1 MRTSARMQAKHQTYQ
16 RLHRTSKHRHS
27 IEKNWVVTAPD
38 PRAEGLAKSLKVS
51 PLLGQLLINRG
62 NTDIESA
69 SAFLRPKLTD
79 LISPELLPGVR
90 AAAERIKDALAQ
102 KQKITLYGD
111 YDVDGITGVAILWQI
126 LTLLGANVDYYI
138 PHRIDEGYGLNAEAV
153 ESIAKSGTRL
163 LITVDC
169 GITAQAA
176 AELAEKLG
184 LDLIICDHH
193 CFADKLP
200 PAAAIVH
207 PALDESYSNPDSAGS
222 LVAFKLAWAVAD
234 LFKTGEKLNPLIRD
248 FMLNATS
255 LAAMGT
261 IADIMNLRGE
271 NRALTSFGLSLLSD
285 PKLPGL
291 CALIESADLTG
302 KGLDSY
308 HIGFRLAPMLNAA
321 GRMGHARL
329 AVELLTSTSLPHA
342 MQIADYLK
350 SQNSQRQRFE
360 RKIFNHACQLI
371 AQSGLDD
378 PERKTVVLA
387 DPSWHSGVVGIVAS
401 RIVDKFFRPAI
412 MINSGSNPAQG
423 SARSVP
429 GFDILAAISAC
440 SEHLVTFGGH
450 KMAAG
455 VTILPE
461 NIQKFA
467 EAFEDYARNHLPE
480 EQCIPTL
487 SIDALVPLSSFSF
500 QAVSELQLLG
510 PFGQGNPEPLFATK
524 AVRLCS
530 PPRRVGANADHLQL
544 AVTDHSNSIRCIGF
558 RMGPLEKKLLER
570 DCFNIAYHAAINSF
584 NGNSSVQLI
593 LDDIKFE

>member
-1 MRTSARMQAKHQTYQ
+1 MRTSARTQAKHQTCQ
-16 RLHRTSKHRHS
+16 RLHRTSKHRHGV
-27 IEKNWVVTAPD
+27 EKTWVITPSD

-51 PLLGQLLINRG
+51 PLVGQLLINRG
-62 NTDIESA
+62 NADIRSA

-79 LISPELLPGVR
+79 LINPELLPGVK
-90 AAAERIKDALAQ
+90 AAALRIKDALAG

-126 LTLLGANVDYYI
+126 LTLLGADVDYYI

-153 ESIAKSGTRL
+153 ESIAKAGTRL

-200 PAAAIVH
+200 PAVAIVH
-207 PALDESYSNPDSAGS
+207 PALDKSYPNPDSAGS

-234 LFKTGEKLNPLIRD
+234 LFKTGAKLSPRIRD

-261 IADIMNLRGE
+261 IADIMDLRGE
-271 NRALTSFGLSLLSD
+271 NRALTSFGLSLLSES
-285 PKLPGL
+285 KLPGL
-291 CALIESADLTG
+291 CALIESAELTG

-329 AVELLTSTSLPHA
+329 AVELLTSASLPHA
-342 MQIADYLK
+342 TQIADYLK
-350 SQNSQRQRFE
+350 SQNAQRQRFE

-378 PERKTVVLA
+378 PDRKTIVLA
-387 DPSWHSGVVGIVAS
+387 DTTWHSGVVGIVAS

-412 MINSGSNPAQG
+412 MINSGSNPSQG

-429 GFDILAAISAC
+429 GFDMLAAISAC
-440 SEHLVTFGGH
+440 SEHLVAFGGH

-455 VTILPE
+455 VTVLPE

-467 EAFEDYARNHLPE
+467 EALEDYARNYLSE
-480 EQCIPTL
+480 EQCAPKL
-487 SIDALVPLSSFSF
+487 NIDALVPLSSFSF
-500 QAVSELQLLG
+500 QSVSELQLLG

-570 DCFNIAYHAAINSF
+570 DCFNIAYHAAIDSF
-584 NGNSSVQLI
+584 NGNSSIQLI